1 MTLQRSVVNDLL
13 RGIVLTLSL
22 FFAGVTVPVLGLAVG
37 GFAPLPIAYYFR
49 KIGMRYGLLLLLTVA
64 TIVGFTAGI
73 RVGAFFLAEFAAMGV
88 ALSESVR
95 MKLPLGKGVLLAA
108 AASIAGSALFML
120 SISSSLD
127 KPLPQVI
134 GDQVRENLQV
144 TVEAYKKVGLPDEQ
158 VEGLTEFTGR
168 VEAIILKVF
177 PSLFFIGTLSV
188 AILNILALKG
198 LLKKNGVEEYQ
209 IEPANWRSPEPL
221 VWLLIAGGALLLIKN
236 EWAWVIGLNLLVVS
250 GGIYLFQGMAIMA
263 FYFKKLQ
270 TPLFF
275 KALGYLL
282 IVFQQIFTIM
292 VIGFGL
298 FDLWFDFRRLKT
310 EKPSKKEA

>member
-221 VWLLIAGGALLLIKN
+221 VWLLIAGGHSFL
-236 EWAWVIGLNLLVVS
+236 
-250 GGIYLFQGMAIMA
+250 
-263 FYFKKLQ
+263 
-270 TPLFF
+270 
-275 KALGYLL
+275 
-282 IVFQQIFTIM
+282 
-292 VIGFGL
+292 
-298 FDLWFDFRRLKT
+298 
-310 EKPSKKEA
+310 